1 MATGARYF
9 VPFRRRKEGKTD
21 YYKRAKLVVSDRSRM
36 VVRKT
41 NRHILIQ
48 LVAAEIEGDRTLI
61 TASSR
66 ELRGYGFTGSTS
78 STPAAYLTGML
89 FAVKTLNADYQRAVL
104 DIGLHRATQGAK
116 VFAALKGA
124 ITAGLDIPHSAA
136 ILPDDN
142 RVKGAHISSYA
153 PDRAGNLMQNVEET
167 IDAIMKELR

>member
-21 YYKRAKLVVSDRSRM
+21 YYKRAKLVVADRPRM

-48 LVAAEIEGDRTLI
+48 LVAAEVEGDRTLI
-61 TASSR
+61 AASSR
-66 ELRGYGFTGSTS
+66 ELTGYGFTGSTS
-78 STPAAYLTGML
+78 NTPAAYLTGML
-89 FAVKTLNADYQRAVL
+89 FAVKALNADYQRAVL
-104 DIGLHRATQGAK
+104 DIGLHRSTQGAR

-124 ITAGLDIPHSAA
+124 ITAGLDVPHGVD
-136 ILPDDN
+136 ILPDDS

-153 PDRAGNLMQNVEET
+153 PDRAGNLVQNVEET

>member
-9 VPFRRRKEGKTD
+9 VPFRRRKEGRTD
-21 YYKRAKLVVSDRSRM
+21 YSKRAKLVVSDRPRM

-48 LVAAEIEGDRTLI
+48 LVTAEIEGDCTFV

-66 ELRGYGFTGSTS
+66 ELAGYGFAGSTS
-78 STPAAYLTGML
+78 GSPAAYLTGML
-89 FAVKTLNADYQRAVL
+89 FAVKALNADYQRAVL
-104 DIGLHRATQGAK
+104 DIGLHRATKGAR

-124 ITAGLDIPHSAA
+124 VTAGLDIPHSGD
-136 ILPDDN
+136 ILPDDS
-142 RVKGAHISSYA
+142 RVKGATISSYA
-153 PDRAGNLMQNVEET
+153 PDRAGNLVQNIEET

>member
-21 YYKRAKLVVSDRSRM
+21 YYKRAKLVVSDRPRM

-41 NRHILIQ
+41 NRHIIIQ
-48 LVAAEIEGDRTLI
+48 LVVAEIEGDRTLI
-61 TASSR
+61 TASSQ
-66 ELRGYGFTGSTS
+66 ELPDYGFMGSTS
-78 STPAAYLTGML
+78 NTPAAYLTGIL
-89 FAVKTLNADYQRAVL
+89 FAVKALNADYQRAVL
-104 DIGLHRATQGAK
+104 DIGLHRATQGAR

-124 ITAGLDIPHSAA
+124 VTAGLDVPHSVS
-136 ILPDDN
+136 ILPDDA

-153 PDRAGNLMQNVEET
+153 PDRAGNIVQNVEET

>member
-21 YYKRAKLVVSDRSRM
+21 YSKRAKLVVSDRPRM

-41 NRHILIQ
+41 NRHVLIQ
-48 LVAAEIEGDRTLI
+48 MVTAEIEGDRTLV
-61 TASSR
+61 TASSQ
-66 ELRGYGFTGSTS
+66 ELVGYGFKGSTS
-78 STPAAYLTGML
+78 SSPAAYLTGML
-89 FAVKTLNADYQRAVL
+89 FAVKALNADYQRAVL
-104 DIGLHRATQGAK
+104 DIGLHRATKGAR

-124 ITAGLDIPHSAA
+124 VTAGLDVPHSVD

-142 RVKGAHISSYA
+142 RVKGVLISEYA
-153 PDRAGNLMQNVEET
+153 PDRAGILVQNVEET